1 MKVGIDEMRFNIAYH
16 GSRFVNAIEN
26 AVPDLPKRLVEY
38 MINAP
43 KKFITADE
51 TRMDHA
57 HYTSVEE
64 GVERMQRRMQARFT
78 QNTSNKKCKLLETCW

>member
-1 MKVGIDEMRFNIAYH
+1 M
-16 GSRFVNAIEN
+16 NAIEN

-43 KKFITADE
+43 KKFITVDE

-57 HYTSVEE
+57 HFVSVEE
-64 GVERMQRRMQARFT
+64 GVERMQRRIQFGFT
-78 QNTSNKKCKLLETCW
+78 QIQRKKM